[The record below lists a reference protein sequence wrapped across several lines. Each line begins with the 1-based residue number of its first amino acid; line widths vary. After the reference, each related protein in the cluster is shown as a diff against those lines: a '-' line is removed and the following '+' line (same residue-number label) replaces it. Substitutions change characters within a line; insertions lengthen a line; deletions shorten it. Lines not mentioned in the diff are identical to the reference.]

1 MVQRYESSADEI
13 LLIIKGQNN
22 GTGDAVEKKADD
34 HEEKQGGTLHKGK
47 DAAHDIGAK
56 GTEKEDE
63 VKDHSDNPPL
73 DAA

>member
-13 LLIIKGQNN
+13 LLIIEGQNN